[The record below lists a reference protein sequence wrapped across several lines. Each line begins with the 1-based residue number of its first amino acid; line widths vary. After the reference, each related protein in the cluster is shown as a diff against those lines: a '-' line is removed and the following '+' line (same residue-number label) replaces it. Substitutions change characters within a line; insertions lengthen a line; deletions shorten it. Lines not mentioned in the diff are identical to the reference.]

1 MGPHL
6 PAATAGR
13 LRGGQGLRPG
23 RAKRGGGG
31 GAVARPTI
39 GLDLGGTKTLAVVAT
54 VEGGILGQ
62 SRMPTPHGGRAE
74 LVEALC
80 AAVAAAAA
88 DAGIAVRDA
97 AGVGVGV
104 PGPTDPRAGVLL
116 DPPNLPADCRD
127 LPLGAILGARLGL
140 SVSVENDANA
150 AAVGELRF
158 GAGRGAADMIYIT
171 MSTGIGAGIVA
182 DGRLVRG
189 SGLTAGEIGHMLLAP
204 EGGDICG
211 CGRIGCW
218 EAVCSGTGIARQARE
233 AVEAGR
239 APGMAAAAA
248 AGALTPAAVLEAASR
263 GDPAAQ
269 GIIGRVARYNGY
281 GLLNL
286 LHLLS
291 PGRIVIGG
299 GLTHGWDQF
308 LEPAARWARAHAMA
322 RPAEACTI
330 VPAALGD
337 VVGGLGAAALVATD

>member
-1 MGPHL
+1 M
-6 PAATAGR
+6 
-13 LRGGQGLRPG
+13 
-23 RAKRGGGG
+23 
-31 GAVARPTI
+31 ARPTI

-54 VEGGILGQ
+54 AEGGILGR
-62 SRMPTPHGGRAE
+62 SRMPTPQGGRAE
-74 LVEALC
+74 LVEVLC
-80 AAVAAAAA
+80 AAVAEAAAA
-88 DAGIAVRDA
+88 AGIAVRDT

-116 DPPNLPADCRD
+116 DPPNLPADCRA

-140 SVSVENDANA
+140 PVSVENDANA
-150 AAVGELRF
+150 AAIGELRF

-171 MSTGIGAGIVA
+171 MSTGIGAGVVA

-189 SGLTAGEIGHMLLAP
+189 AGLTAGEIGHMLLAP

-211 CGRIGCW
+211 CGRTGCW

-233 AVEAGR
+233 AVAAGR
-239 APGMAAAAA
+239 SPGMAAV
-248 AGALTPAAVLEAASR
+248 AGPGAVTPAVVLEAAAQN
-263 GDPAAQ
+263 DPAAQ
-269 GIIGRVARYNGY
+269 GIVGRVVRYNGY

-299 GLTHGWDQF
+299 GLTHGWDQL
-308 LEPAARWARAHAMA
+308 LEPAARWARAHAMT

-330 VPAALGD
+330 VRAALGD
-337 VVGGLGAAALVATD
+337 VVGGLGAAALVAAD